1 MPRKSENRRPRSH
14 ANANLLQDE
23 VATFV
28 TVAKSRKT
36 MTVQGKTVAA
46 VIKVNGSVDM
56 AGDLHGV
63 AGLAY

>member
-1 MPRKSENRRPRSH
+1 MSRIAMRHNIYFEVSPASVLGV
-14 ANANLLQDE
+14 LL
-23 VATFV
+23 
-28 TVAKSRKT
+28 
-36 MTVQGKTVAA
+36 A